1 MPERSLKELAL
12 NLYRSLQMGDKETTG
27 DVYQQFAWRSFQRMS
42 CLVEYKRLKGE
53 QRTRHRIYD

>member
-1 MPERSLKELAL
+1 MPERSLKESVPW
-12 NLYRSLQMGDKETTG
+12 RSLQMGDKETTG

-53 QRTRHRIYD
+53 Q